1 MKAWLLC
8 VICIFG
14 GAFMVWG
21 YAIVFGND
29 KTYQVLTHNKLKIRK
44 KQFEFKYDFQWLS
57 SMIYSFFAGVLLLE
71 PLKVLLFDLIYL
83 AYSTLSHKLF

>member
-44 KQFEFKYDFQWLS
+44 KQ
-57 SMIYSFFAGVLLLE
+57 I
-71 PLKVLLFDLIYL
+71 
-83 AYSTLSHKLF
+83 

>member
-1 MKAWLLC
+1 MQIKIIKNLKAWLLC

-29 KTYQVLTHNKLKIRK
+29 KTYQVLTQNKLEK
-44 KQFEFKYDFQWLS
+44 KEKNNLNLNSIFS
-57 SMIYSFFAGVLLLE
+57 GSR
-71 PLKVLLFDLIYL
+71 P
-83 AYSTLSHKLF
+83 